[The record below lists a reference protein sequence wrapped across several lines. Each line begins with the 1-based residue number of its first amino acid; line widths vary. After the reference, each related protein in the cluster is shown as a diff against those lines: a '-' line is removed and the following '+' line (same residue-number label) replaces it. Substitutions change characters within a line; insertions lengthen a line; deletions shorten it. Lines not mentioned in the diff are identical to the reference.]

1 MSAVVVMVTSGR
13 LGVTPVLRPKLSEAA
28 GLMARGA
35 QQGERRATIGPD
47 GLSALG
53 KCLEQ

>member
-1 MSAVVVMVTSGR
+1 MSAVVVMVASGR
-13 LGVTPVLRPKLSEAA
+13 LGVTPVLRPKHSEAA

-35 QQGERRATIGPD
+35 QQGERRATIGPE